1 MAAGAEAER
10 NRAGMSEPMAK
21 TALPGGPRVRPSL
34 EGLRSLRLE
43 GDQRGASGE
52 RPRRARY
59 YGARP
64 ALAGGAVLLVLVA
77 YVVAARGPF
86 RPPVV
91 EVSRVVA
98 SGGEAGSVSPLLTL
112 TGYVVTRRKYVDLG
126 ATVPGRIAWIGV
138 EEGDRFEAGQPLAR
152 LDEDEL
158 RAQRQLAAATLEA
171 AEARL
176 SELVTGPLPEELA
189 RAKAQVDEA
198 AAVLRLAERT
208 LVRDEELAREGIV
221 SLYQLDAARSE
232 AAAAQAR
239 WQTASEACNLLRR
252 GARAEVIRSARAEV
266 ARSHAGLDQAR
277 SRLDQ
282 TVVRAPFRGVVLEKV
297 RDVGDS
303 VVPGGVDRR
312 GSGSGILRVASDDDL
327 RIEVEVSE
335 VNLAQVKLG
344 QPARVV
350 LDAWA
355 DKVYEGRV
363 AKLLPSAN
371 RQKATVKAEVA
382 LLSSDALVRPEMGAK
397 VQLMEASDTAAGTAV
412 RLLVPKSAV
421 MPAPG
426 GPTAFVLDGER
437 VRTRRVQLGAVRGD
451 LVEVGSGLA
460 EGQYV
465 VVKGQD
471 KLRDGQR
478 VRRTK

>member
-1 MAAGAEAER
+1 
-10 NRAGMSEPMAK
+10 MSEPMAK
-21 TALPGGPRVRPSL
+21 TALPGGQRVRASL
-34 EGLRSLRLE
+34 EGLRSLRIE
-43 GDQRGASGE
+43 SDQRAASDE
-52 RPRRARY
+52 AARRARY
-59 YGARP
+59 YLARP
-64 ALAGGAVLLVLVA
+64 ALAGAAVLLVLVA
-77 YVVAARGPF
+77 YVVVARGPF
-86 RPPVV
+86 WPRVV

-98 SGGEAGSVSPLLTL
+98 SGGEAGSASPSLTL

-126 ATVPGRIAWIGV
+126 ATVPGRIVWIGV

-158 RAQRQLAAATLEA
+158 RAQRQLAGATLEA

-176 SELVTGPLPEELA
+176 SELVTGPLPEERA

-198 AAVLRLAERT
+198 AAILRLAERT
-208 LVRDEELAREGIV
+208 LARDEELAREGIV

-239 WQTASEACNLLRR
+239 WQTAGEAYNLLRR

-312 GSGSGILRVASDDDL
+312 GSGSAILRVASDDDL
-327 RIEVEVSE
+327 RVEVEVSE

-355 DKVYEGRV
+355 DKAYEGRV

-397 VQLMEASDTAAGTAV
+397 VQLMDASDTVAGTSV
-412 RLLVPKSAV
+412 RLLVPKTAI
-421 MPAPG
+421 MHAPD

-437 VRTRRVQLGAVRGD
+437 VRTRRVQLGPARGD

-465 VVKGQD
+465 VVKDQD

-478 VRRTK
+478 VRRTN

>member
-1 MAAGAEAER
+1 
-10 NRAGMSEPMAK
+10 MSEPMAK
-21 TALPGGPRVRPSL
+21 TVRPGGQRARASL
-34 EGLRSLRLE
+34 EGLRSLRIE
-43 GDQRGASGE
+43 SEQRAASGE
-52 RPRRARY
+52 ATRNTRY
-59 YGARP
+59 YLARP
-64 ALAGGAVLLVLVA
+64 ALAGAAVLLALVA
-77 YVVAARGPF
+77 YVVAARGPL

-98 SGGEAGSVSPLLTL
+98 SGGVAGSAAPALTL
-112 TGYVVTRRKYVDLG
+112 TGYVVTRGKYVDLG
-126 ATVPGRIAWIGV
+126 ATVPGRIVWIGA
-138 EEGDRFEAGQPLAR
+138 EEGDRFEPSQPLAR
-152 LDEDEL
+152 LEEDEL
-158 RAQRQLAAATLEA
+158 RAQRELAAAALEA

-189 RAKAQVDEA
+189 RARAQVDEA
-198 AAVLRLAERT
+198 AATLRLAERT
-208 LVRDEELAREGIV
+208 LARDEELAREGIV
-221 SLYQLDAARSE
+221 SLYQLDAVRTE

-239 WQTASEACNLLRR
+239 WQTASEASNLLRR

-297 RDVGDS
+297 RDVGDL

-312 GSGSGILRVASDDDL
+312 GSGSAILRVARDDDL

-335 VNLAQVKLG
+335 VNLAQVTLG

-355 DKVYEGRV
+355 DKAYEGRV

-382 LLSSDALVRPEMGAK
+382 LLASDALVRPEMGAK
-397 VQLMEASDTAAGTAV
+397 VQLMEVSDTAAGTSV
-412 RLLVPKSAV
+412 RLLVPKTAILQ
-421 MPAPG
+421 APD

-437 VRTRRVQLGAVRGD
+437 VRIRRLQLGPARGD

-460 EGQYV
+460 AGQYV
-465 VVKGQD
+465 VVKDQD

-478 VRRTK
+478 VRRTN

>member
-1 MAAGAEAER
+1 
-10 NRAGMSEPMAK
+10 MSEPMAD
-21 TALPGGPRVRPSL
+21 TALRGGRRTPASL
-34 EGLRSLRLE
+34 EGLRSLRIE
-43 GDQRGASGE
+43 SDQRAAPGKPAPRAS
-52 RPRRARY
+52 RY
-59 YGARP
+59 LARP
-64 ALAGGAVLLVLVA
+64 AFGGAAVLLALAA
-77 YVVAARGPF
+77 YVVLARGPF
-86 RPPVV
+86 RSPLV
-91 EVSRVVA
+91 EVGRVVA
-98 SGGEAGSVSPLLTL
+98 VGQGAGSVSPSLTL
-112 TGYVVTRRKYVDLG
+112 TGYVVTGRKYVDLG
-126 ATVPGRIAWIGV
+126 ATVPGRIEWIGV

-152 LDEDEL
+152 LDQDEL
-158 RAQRQLAAATLEA
+158 RAQRQLAAAALEA

-176 SELVTGPLPEELA
+176 SELVGGPLPEELA

-198 AAVLRLAERT
+198 AATQRLAERT
-208 LVRDEELAREGIV
+208 LARDEELAREGIV
-221 SLYQLDAARSE
+221 SLYELDAARSD

-239 WQTASEACNLLRR
+239 GRAASEAYNLLRR
-252 GARAEVIRSARAEV
+252 GARPEVIRSARAEV
-266 ARSHAGLDQAR
+266 TRSRAGLEQAR
-277 SRLDQ
+277 SRLEQ
-282 TVVRAPFRGVVLEKV
+282 GVVRAPFRGVVLEKV

-312 GSGSGILRVASDDDL
+312 GSGSAILRIASDDGL
-327 RIEVEVSE
+327 RVEVEVSE

-355 DKVYEGRV
+355 DKAYEGRV
-363 AKLLPSAN
+363 AKLMPSAN
-371 RQKATVKAEVA
+371 RQKATVKAEVV

-397 VQLMEASDTAAGTAV
+397 VQLMEVSDTAVGASR
-412 RLLVPKSAV
+412 RLLIPKAAV
-421 MPAPG
+421 VPAPD

-437 VRTRRVQLGAVRGD
+437 VRVRRVQVGTARGD

-478 VRRTK
+478 VRRAN